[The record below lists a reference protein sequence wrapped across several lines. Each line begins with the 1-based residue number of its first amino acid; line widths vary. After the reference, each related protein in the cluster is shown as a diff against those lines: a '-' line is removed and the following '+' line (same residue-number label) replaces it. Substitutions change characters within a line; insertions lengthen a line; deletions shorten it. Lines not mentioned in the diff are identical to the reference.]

1 MNEHP
6 TLLWHPTPDGANSY
20 GETRLPLEPHEYH
33 VIEVASLEIVI
44 VIVIANGEV
53 VYKGAG
59 PVKIYRSPIPL

>member
-6 TLLWHPTPDGANSY
+6 TLLWRPTPDATRY
-20 GETRLPLEPHEYH
+20 CETRLPLEPHEYH
-33 VIEVASLEIVI
+33 VIELPSLEIVI

-59 PVKIYRSPIPL
+59 PVKVYRSPIPL